1 MGGGRQGH
9 ERGLRNRERRLL
21 QAVVALACLVPLLAG
36 GSGVLRG
43 AAFIKGVGAA
53 PPVDLD
59 SHFRYLSG
67 LLLGLGLGF
76 AWCIPAIERRT
87 LLFRTLGLI
96 AVLGGLA
103 RLLGLVLNGV
113 PSAGHVFGLAMELG
127 TVPLLLL
134 WQARVARRHGSPFP
148 DRP

>member
-1 MGGGRQGH
+1 MAPSS
-9 ERGLRNRERRLL
+9 ERRLL
-21 QAVVALACLVPLLAG
+21 QVGVACACLVPLLAG
-36 GSGVLRG
+36 GSGVVRG
-43 AAFIKGVGAA
+43 AEMMKGVGVGA
-53 PPVDLD
+53 PVDLD

-96 AVLGGLA
+96 AVLGGFA
-103 RLLGLVLNGV
+103 RLLGLIERGV
-113 PSAGHVFGLAMELG
+113 PGAGHVLGLGMELG

-134 WQARVARRHGSPFP
+134 WQSRIARRCASAVPE
-148 DRP
+148 RP

>member
-1 MGGGRQGH
+1 MSPAT
-9 ERGLRNRERRLL
+9 EKRLL
-21 QAVVALACLVPLLAG
+21 QIVVAVACLVPLLAG

-43 AAFIKGVGAA
+43 AEMMRGVGAA

-67 LLLGLGLGF
+67 LLLGIGLAF

-96 AVLGGLA
+96 AVVGGLG
-103 RLLGLVLNGV
+103 RLLGLLVGGV
-113 PSAGHVFGLAMELG
+113 PSAGHVFGLGMELG
-127 TVPLLLL
+127 TVPLLLF
-134 WQARVARRHGSPFP
+134 WQARVAQRFGSAHPK
-148 DRP
+148 RA